1 MPAIIE
7 VPARLLWK
15 ATSVWV
21 QPGDVLHFRASGLW
35 FDAVIAC
42 SADGYGASLF
52 YRLNVPP
59 RIPDNGRYFRLMGR
73 IVESGVEPAQDDV
86 AETFPIGCETTRTFS
101 KGGLLFVFA
110 NDHMGAYWNNW
121 GSLTLAV
128 DKQASPNA
136 NPS

>member
-52 YRLNVPP
+52 YRLNVLP

-128 DKQASPNA
+128 DKQASPNV
-136 NPS
+136 NPF